1 MYKYRIKS
9 IITKW
14 GIKRVLIGKAD
25 KFYLERQMSGT
36 CTIWVN
42 QDNPLTNCQVLFSC
56 IDIRSGVWI

>member
-25 KFYLERQMSGT
+25 KFYLEKQMSGT

-42 QDNPLTNCQVLFSC
+42 QDNPLTNSQVLFS
-56 IDIRSGVWI
+56 